1 MQVVK
6 PGIRALVSR
15 PWAHTWKSTLT
26 YASMY
31 SSRAPEVRD
40 LYGRHAHERSLLRGH
55 LVPGRKEYT
64 QLAYSPATYL
74 DKQEV
79 ISRVLEVFK
88 SYPQVEPSKVGPSAH
103 FEKDLRLDILD
114 SVEIMLKLE
123 DEFAIDIP
131 NTDADKMV
139 SCADVVNY
147 ITAHPQAK

>member
-15 PWAHTWKSTLT
+15 PWAHTWKSTIT
-26 YASMY
+26 YAPMY
-31 SSRAPEVRD
+31 SSRAAETRD
-40 LYGRHAHERSLLRGH
+40 LYGRYAHEGSLLRGF
-55 LVPGRKEYT
+55 LILGRKEYT

-74 DKQEV
+74 NKQEV

-88 SYPQVEPSKVGPSAH
+88 SCPQVELSKVGPSAH

-114 SVEIMLKLE
+114 SVEIMMKME

-131 NTDADKMV
+131 NTDSDKMV
-139 SCADVVNY
+139 SCADVINY

>member
-1 MQVVK
+1 MQVMK

-15 PWAHTWKSTLT
+15 PRAHTWKSTI
-26 YASMY
+26 AHAPNY
-31 SSRAPEVRD
+31 SSWAAETRD
-40 LYGRHAHERSLLRGH
+40 LYGRHAHEGSLLRG
-55 LVPGRKEYT
+55 LLILGRREYT

-79 ISRVLEVFK
+79 TSRVLDVFK
-88 SYPQVEPSKVGPSAH
+88 SCPQVEPFKVGPSAH

-114 SVEIMLKLE
+114 SVEIMMKME
-123 DEFAIDIP
+123 DEFAVDIP

-139 SCADVVNY
+139 SCADVINY

>member
-15 PWAHTWKSTLT
+15 PWAHTWKSSIT
-26 YASMY
+26 YAPTC
-31 SSRAPEVRD
+31 SSRTAESRD
-40 LYGRHAHERSLLRGH
+40 LYGRHAHGGSLRRG
-55 LVPGRKEYT
+55 LLIPGRREYT

-79 ISRVLEVFK
+79 TSRVLEVFK
-88 SYPQVEPSKVGPSAH
+88 SCPQVEPSKVGPSTH

-114 SVEIMLKLE
+114 TVEIMVE
-123 DEFAIDIP
+123 MEEEFAIDIP
-131 NTDADKMV
+131 NSDADKMV
-139 SCADVVNY
+139 SCADVINY